1 MKNSYLEGRK
11 YIKIYIDNELYL
23 LDYES
28 INSIENYENIFD
40 FNCSNKTNP
49 INNDKIEEKI
59 LYFTDDSEDTKKEKT
74 KKLLKRGK
82 KRKDNEKNLTF
93 HDKNSSDNLLRK
105 IQVHYL
111 SFIIS
116 YSNDI
121 LKSLNYKKK
130 FLKLNYKFKSNIN
143 KNFVDSLKKKNIGDI
158 ISTEI
163 SVKYKNKDKN
173 INKELYEKIKDNDVL
188 NKIFE
193 DNYLKLFRQVYYK
206 SRKKINLKEY
216 GMNKDIILSKNVKM
230 VDDLLKN
237 INDLDENKKIKES
250 IIKNFLPDSIFLLK

>member
-1 MKNSYLEGRK
+1 MGG
-11 YIKIYIDNELYL
+11 
-23 LDYES
+23 
-28 INSIENYENIFD
+28 
-40 FNCSNKTNP
+40 
-49 INNDKIEEKI
+49 
-59 LYFTDDSEDTKKEKT
+59 
-74 KKLLKRGK
+74 GK
-82 KRKDNEKNLTF
+82 KRKDNEKNLIF
-93 HDKNSSDNLLRK
+93 HDRNRTDNLLRK

-111 SFIIS
+111 SFIVS
-116 YSNDI
+116 YLNDI
-121 LKSLNYKKK
+121 LKNLNYKKK

-216 GMNKDIILSKNVKM
+216 GLNKEIILSKNVKM

-237 INDLDENKKIKES
+237 NNDLDEIKKIKES

>member
-1 MKNSYLEGRK
+1 MTNSYLEGRN
-11 YIKIYIDNELYL
+11 YITISKDDDLYL

-28 INSIENYENIFD
+28 INSNENYKNIFD
-40 FNCSNKTNP
+40 FYFSYEANSIK
-49 INNDKIEEKI
+49 NDEIEEKRI
-59 LYFTDDSEDTKKEKT
+59 YFVDNSEDTKKEKT

-111 SFIIS
+111 SFIVS
-116 YSNDI
+116 YLNDI
-121 LKSLNYKKK
+121 LKNLNYKKK

-143 KNFVDSLKKKNIGDI
+143 KNFVDSLKKKTIGDI

-173 INKELYEKIKDNDVL
+173 VNKALYEKIKDNDVL
-188 NKIFE
+188 KKIFE

-206 SRKKINLKEY
+206 SHKKINLKEY
-216 GMNKDIILSKNVKM
+216 GLNKEIILSKNVKM

-237 INDLDENKKIKES
+237 NNDLDGIKKIKES

>member
-1 MKNSYLEGRK
+1 M
-11 YIKIYIDNELYL
+11 
-23 LDYES
+23 
-28 INSIENYENIFD
+28 
-40 FNCSNKTNP
+40 
-49 INNDKIEEKI
+49 
-59 LYFTDDSEDTKKEKT
+59 
-74 KKLLKRGK
+74 
-82 KRKDNEKNLTF
+82 
-93 HDKNSSDNLLRK
+93 
-105 IQVHYL
+105 
-111 SFIIS
+111 
-116 YSNDI
+116 
-121 LKSLNYKKK
+121 
-130 FLKLNYKFKSNIN
+130 NYKFKSNIN
-143 KNFVDSLKKKNIGDI
+143 KNFVDSLKKKTIGDI

-193 DNYLKLFRQVYYK
+193 ENYLKLFRQVYYK

>member
-49 INNDKIEEKI
+49 INNDKIQEKI

>member
-1 MKNSYLEGRK
+1 MTNSYLEGRN
-11 YIKIYIDNELYL
+11 YITISKDDDLYS

-28 INSIENYENIFD
+28 INSNENYKNIFD
-40 FNCSNKTNP
+40 PNYYPNEDNP
-49 INNDKIEEKI
+49 INNDDI
-59 LYFTDDSEDTKKEKT
+59 YFVDNSEDTKKEKT

-93 HDKNSSDNLLRK
+93 HDRNRTDNLLRK

-111 SFIIS
+111 SFIVS
-116 YSNDI
+116 YLNDI
-121 LKSLNYKKK
+121 LKNLNYKKK

-143 KNFVDSLKKKNIGDI
+143 KNFVDSLKKKTIGDI

-173 INKELYEKIKDNDVL
+173 VNKALYEKIKDNDVL

-216 GMNKDIILSKNVKM
+216 GLNKEIILSKNVKM

>member
-1 MKNSYLEGRK
+1 MTNSYLEGRN
-11 YIKIYIDNELYL
+11 YITISKDDDLYS

-28 INSIENYENIFD
+28 INSIENYKNIFD
-40 FNCSNKTNP
+40 FNFSYKANP
-49 INNDKIEEKI
+49 IYNEEIEEKRI
-59 LYFTDDSEDTKKEKT
+59 YFVDNSEDTKKEKT

-93 HDKNSSDNLLRK
+93 HDRNRTDNLLRK

-111 SFIIS
+111 SFIVS
-116 YSNDI
+116 YLNDI
-121 LKSLNYKKK
+121 LKNLNYKKK

-143 KNFVDSLKKKNIGDI
+143 KNFVDSLKKKTIGDI

-173 INKELYEKIKDNDVL
+173 INKTLYEQIKDNDVL

-206 SRKKINLKEY
+206 SRKKINL
-216 GMNKDIILSKNVKM
+216 
-230 VDDLLKN
+230 
-237 INDLDENKKIKES
+237 
-250 IIKNFLPDSIFLLK
+250 